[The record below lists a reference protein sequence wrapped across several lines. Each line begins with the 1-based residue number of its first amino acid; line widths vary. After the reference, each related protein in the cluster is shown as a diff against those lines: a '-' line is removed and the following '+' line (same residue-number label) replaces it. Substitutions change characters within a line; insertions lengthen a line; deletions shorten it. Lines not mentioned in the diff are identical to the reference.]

1 MTPPQSLSVGGKV
14 TNIVSSALRSRTE
27 RRAVKQERESLKRDL
42 AQFRTR
48 ADILDIEAT
57 LDRLPDEVTQDV
69 RVLFAAGQALR
80 G

>member
-1 MTPPQSLSVGGKV
+1 M

-27 RRAVKQERESLKRDL
+27 RRAAKQERESLKRDL

-57 LDRLPDEVTQDV
+57 LDRFPDEVTQDV

>member
-1 MTPPQSLSVGGKV
+1 V
-14 TNIVSSALRSRTE
+14 TNIVSSALRSRNE
-27 RRAVKQERESLKRDL
+27 RRAAKQERESLKRDL

>member
-1 MTPPQSLSVGGKV
+1 M

-27 RRAVKQERESLKRDL
+27 RRAAKQERKSLKRDL
-42 AQFRTR
+42 AEFRTR
-48 ADILDIEAT
+48 ADILDFEAT

-69 RVLFAAGQALR
+69 RVLFAAGQTLR

>member
-1 MTPPQSLSVGGKV
+1 M
-14 TNIVSSALRSRTE
+14 TNIVSSALRSRNE
-27 RRAVKQERESLKRDL
+27 RRAAKQERESLKRDL
-42 AQFRTR
+42 VQFRTR